1 MRNFER
7 KGQYVEA
14 LRVTLQLDM
23 PNKALGL
30 VRRLLDEGLAPVS
43 PALRITSASSAE
55 PVVTPLAACIAALDD
70 DLLSRLLLFVRDW
83 HATRV
88 IHFVLFL
95 ILTTIVIVVAV
106 LVADCNI
113 HRMLL

>member
-1 MRNFER
+1 
-7 KGQYVEA
+7 
-14 LRVTLQLDM
+14 VTLQLDM

-43 PALRITSASSAE
+43 SALRITSASSAE
-55 PVVTPLAACIAALDD
+55 HVVTPLAACIAALDD

-88 IHFVLFL
+88 IHYFIYLLLLLLLLLLLFSL
-95 ILTTIVIVVAV
+95 LIVIFIECYCSV
-106 LVADCNI
+106 
-113 HRMLL
+113 HRRRVCVYCTVF